1 MFSPVPELIL
11 FGFSAKYLLAVGIL
25 DLKYHLYGFISKSAR

>member
-1 MFSPVPELIL
+1 MFSPVPEQIL
-11 FGFSAKYLLAVGIL
+11 FGFSTKDLLAIGIL